1 MRGLSRDV
9 LIVVYDG
16 VQMLD
21 VAGPLDVF
29 DRAGREADGG
39 YRVRLASVGGQ
50 DVSASGGARLGVT
63 ADLARVR
70 KPPDTLMVAGGAGS
84 YAAAA
89 EDGDL
94 VRHVRRLSA
103 SSRRTG
109 SICTGAFVLAEAGVL
124 DGRRA
129 TTHWAHCSELADSY
143 PAVSVDPDAFFIRDG
158 KVATS
163 AGVTAGIDLA
173 LALLEDDLG
182 PDPARAVAKFL
193 LIFMQRPGGQSQFST
208 RVRGEP
214 MRGGALRDLV
224 DAIDAD
230 PSGDLS
236 VPAMARPPGDEQTPF
251 QQGLH
256 PAGRHQPGRL
266 RRAGPGGRGARVPG
280 EHGRRRR
287 RHRGALRLRHRRD
300 DAPRLRPRDGRLTG
314 RLPRPLPPRL
324 SRRAA
329 LGAPCAGRPVGH
341 GPPLG
346 TVKSTSEC
354 MIVPRGVT

>member
-1 MRGLSRDV
+1 MATVSTRGVRGLSRDV

-70 KPPDTLMVAGGAGS
+70 KPPDTLMVAGGRG

-89 EDGDL
+89 GDGDL

-103 SSRRTG
+103 GSRRTG

-129 TTHWAHCSELADSY
+129 TTHWAHCSELAESY

-182 PDPARAVAKFL
+182 PEPARAVAKFL

-236 VPAMARPPGDEQTPF
+236 VPAMA
-251 QQGLH
+251 
-256 PAGRHQPGRL
+256 GRL
-266 RRAGPGGRGARVPG
+266 GMSRRHFSRVFTQQVGTSPGAYVERARVAVARRRLESTADGVDAIAAHCGFGTVETMRRAFVRETGVSPAAYRDRFRRG
-280 EHGRRRR
+280 
-287 RHRGALRLRHRRD
+287 
-300 DAPRLRPRDGRLTG
+300 
-314 RLPRPLPPRL
+314 
-324 SRRAA
+324 
-329 LGAPCAGRPVGH
+329 
-341 GPPLG
+341 
-346 TVKSTSEC
+346 
-354 MIVPRGVT
+354 